1 MDDTTQTNETTTDT
15 TEPFTVQA
23 KNWATTHKT
32 GITATLLTLG
42 ALAAVAITAGITYR
56 NGHADGYA
64 DGYTTGFDAGLGEGV
79 KGCVQLADETPDKP
93 FREVVSN
100 VTGFARRLP
109 EGCSRSAAK
118 TVELERLGISLPDDQ
133 TFVDAHT
140 RTRTYAA

>member
-1 MDDTTQTNETTTDT
+1 MNDTTQTTETTTKT
-15 TEPFTVQA
+15 TQSFPA
-23 KNWATTHKT
+23 RARNWADNHRT
-32 GITATLLTLG
+32 GITATILTIG
-42 ALAAVAITAGITYR
+42 ALAAVAITAGIMYR
-56 NGHADGYA
+56 NGHADGYT
-64 DGYTTGFDAGLGEGV
+64 DGYATGFDTGLGEGV

-109 EGCSRSAAK
+109 EGCSRSASK
-118 TVELERLGISLPDDQ
+118 TAELEELGISLPDDQ

>member
-1 MDDTTQTNETTTDT
+1 MNDTTQTTETT
-15 TEPFTVQA
+15 ESFAARA
-23 KNWATTHKT
+23 KSWATAHRT

-42 ALAAVAITAGITYR
+42 ALAAVTITAGITYR
-56 NGHADGYA
+56 NGHADGYT
-64 DGYTTGFDAGLGEGV
+64 DGYAIGFDTGLGEGV

-118 TVELERLGISLPDDQ
+118 TAELEELGLSLPDDH

>member
-1 MDDTTQTNETTTDT
+1 MDDTTQTTETTTDT
-15 TEPFTVQA
+15 TQPFPVRA
-23 KNWATTHKT
+23 RNWATDHRT
-32 GITATLLTLG
+32 GITATILTIG
-42 ALAAVAITAGITYR
+42 ALAAVAITACVAYR
-56 NGHADGYA
+56 NGHADGYT
-64 DGYTTGFDAGLGEGV
+64 DGYATGFDTGLGEGV
-79 KGCVQLADETPDKP
+79 KGCVRLADETPDKP

-118 TVELERLGISLPDDQ
+118 NVELEELGLSLPDDQ